1 MRGSDPTKSL
11 AQQEQTFHT
20 FDASM
25 VEVGK
30 PDSRLPAWASEPF
43 SSFAGQ
49 VNDLGRVWSASSAGL
64 KAVAEMRRL
73 HSELAGYGSKIEP
86 IVRRYADAIFRKDE
100 RGAGLNS
107 AKVNL
112 RKDFF
117 ILHAHAVLSLWGSL
131 EVLIEDFI
139 VAWLLHNPKTLENEA
154 FKKVKIT
161 LAEYESLDR
170 EGRMRILVQ
179 ELERA
184 AVGKQGTNRF
194 EQMLANLDLSGPVPE
209 SDRRAII
216 EMQNVRNAIVHSA
229 GHADERLVKNCPWLN
244 LEVRDPVK
252 VSGSQYIRY
261 QRAVCEYVLLLAA
274 RLTKR
279 FDLEPKPGIGKL
291 RSSLPL

>member
-1 MRGSDPTKSL
+1 
-11 AQQEQTFHT
+11 
-20 FDASM
+20 M
-25 VEVGK
+25 VEIGK
-30 PDSRLPAWASEPF
+30 PDSGVPAWALEPF

-64 KAVAEMRRL
+64 KAVAGMRRL
-73 HSELAGYGSKIEP
+73 HSELAGYGPKIEP
-86 IVRRYADAIFRKDE
+86 IVRRYADAIFRKNE
-100 RGAGLNS
+100 RGAGLYS

-117 ILHAHAVLSLWGSL
+117 ILHAHAVVSLWGSL

-154 FKKVKIT
+154 FKKVRIT

-170 EGRMRILVQ
+170 EGRMRVLVQ

-216 EMQNVRNAIVHSA
+216 EMQSVRNAIVHRA

-244 LEVRDPVK
+244 LDVRDPIN

-261 QRAVCEYVLLLAA
+261 QKAVCEYVLLLAE
-274 RLTKR
+274 RLAKH
-279 FDLEPKPGIGKL
+279 FNLEPRSGIEKL